1 MRTKQLKF
9 LERSLLALFFTLFLS
24 SLNAQYIEVPL
35 QKKIQNAPFIFEGE
49 VISSQS
55 FMPEEQ
61 KIIYTSH
68 IVKISKILKGD
79 FPNDEV
85 EIITVGG
92 SVNGRRLRV
101 TNNLTL
107 HNNWEGVFF
116 CRNTVRPSLN
126 RSNSGLALRV
136 YEGEQGFIRYQN
148 HFGSTTAKTIFH
160 HYENVETDLL
170 SVIEQKTRKRERINP
185 NKRERELLEW
195 ISQKTYGNTSRNG
208 MKTGIEYEFANP
220 EITGQNDEYFE
231 FDIEVSTFANTFL
244 FGNSEIHLEYDPT
257 VWGLD
262 MVANGKITATKET
275 VILSSDYSLTVSDET
290 ASKVKLAINS
300 ISNPN
305 NPFSLTP
312 NQEELCHLKLD
323 ISNLLSVS
331 PNIFFDETAMQGES
345 EYYQNGNFYDF
356 LNVVAADSMIQSWST
371 FVPPVIDSIR
381 PLKIS
386 AGTFDTLYIGNNF
399 GLDEGSIIF
408 QAADDIIGTAPNT
421 VASPIDVDWSDNL
434 IKVMMFSTNL
444 DFEVPGSGQVLVK
457 KAISNDSTLTSETLL
472 IEYTITNYR
481 DSTTDL
487 SLLPILIDGTAS
499 DTFKFQ
505 LNNAITLASDTAD
518 VIRTS
523 LEQWRCVSG
532 INWKLSDIST
542 NSDYDRD
549 YINSISFASNDL
561 DIDSSVTWQTL
572 IYFLDTTINSNWN
585 YCNYNN
591 QKYVFID
598 EIDLLVNGF
607 DMDWFMTTNSNQ
619 TNTNK
624 ADFWTIALHELG
636 HVHLFEHI
644 NIDTSISV
652 NTMFPYHQLTDVI
665 RFIDAPTK
673 IDADWIMDSIEV
685 VSSHCGGRISR
696 TTQGCLTST
705 NPIIENNSFNLY
717 PNPTNEF
724 VILAFD
730 NLDRQQSCYIR
741 IFDVHGRLL
750 FENEELLKYGENIIY
765 LNEVGSFNTGIYFI
779 QLRIGNK
786 ILSSK
791 LIKY

>member
-1 MRTKQLKF
+1 MRTKQFKF
-9 LERSLLALFFTLFLS
+9 LEQLLLALFFTSFLS
-24 SLNAQYIEVPL
+24 ALNAQYIEVPL
-35 QKKIQNAPFIFEGE
+35 ERKIQNAPFIFEGE

-79 FPNDEV
+79 FLNDEV

-92 SVNGRRLRV
+92 SVNGLRLDV
-101 TNNLTL
+101 TNNLML
-107 HNNWEGVFF
+107 RDDWEGIFF
-116 CRNTVRPSLN
+116 CRNTVRPALN
-126 RSNSGLALRV
+126 RSNSGLVLRV

-148 HFGSTTAKTIFH
+148 HFGSTTAKTVFR
-160 HYENVETDLL
+160 HYENVETELL
-170 SVIEQKTRKRERINP
+170 SVIEQKTRKRERVNP
-185 NKRERELLEW
+185 NKRERALLEW

-244 FGNSEIHLEYDPT
+244 FGNSEIYLEYDPN
-257 VWGLD
+257 VWGLN

-275 VILSSDYSLTVSDET
+275 VILSSDYSLTVGDET
-290 ASKVKLAINS
+290 ASKLKLAITS

-331 PNIFFDETAMQGES
+331 PSIFFDETAMQGES

-356 LNVVAADSMIQSWST
+356 LNVVAADSMIQSWNA

-386 AGTFDTLYIGNNF
+386 AGTFDTLYIYGNNF
-399 GLDEGSIIF
+399 GVDEGSVIF
-408 QAADDIIGTAPNT
+408 QAADDVIGTPPTT
-421 VASPIDVDWSDNL
+421 VASPVDVDWSDNL

-444 DFEVPGSGQVLVK
+444 DFEVPGSGQILVK
-457 KAISNDSTLTSETLL
+457 KAISNDSTLTNDTLL

-487 SLLPILIDGTAS
+487 SLLPVLIDITAS

-505 LNNAITLASDTAD
+505 LNNAITLTSDTAD
-518 VIRTS
+518 VIRTA

-532 INWKLSDIST
+532 INWKLSDIPT
-542 NSDYDRD
+542 NSDYIRD
-549 YINSISFASNDL
+549 NINSISFASNDL
-561 DIDSSVTWQTL
+561 NIDSSVTWQTL
-572 IYFLDTTINSNWN
+572 IYFLDPTNTYWN
-585 YCNYNN
+585 YCNFNN
-591 QKYVFID
+591 QKYVYIN

-607 DMDWFMTTNSNQ
+607 DMDWFMTNNPNQ
-619 TNTNK
+619 TNTSK

-636 HVHLFEHI
+636 HAHLFEHI

-673 IDADWIMDSIEV
+673 IGADWIMDTIEV
-685 VSSHCGGRISR
+685 VSPHCGGRISR

-705 NPIIENNSFNLY
+705 NPIIEKNNFKLY

-724 VILAFD
+724 IILALD

-750 FENEELLKYGENIIY
+750 FENEEPLKYGENIIY
-765 LNEVGSFNTGIYFI
+765 LNEVSSFSTGIYFV
-779 QLRIGNK
+779 QLRVGNES
-786 ILSSK
+786 LSSK